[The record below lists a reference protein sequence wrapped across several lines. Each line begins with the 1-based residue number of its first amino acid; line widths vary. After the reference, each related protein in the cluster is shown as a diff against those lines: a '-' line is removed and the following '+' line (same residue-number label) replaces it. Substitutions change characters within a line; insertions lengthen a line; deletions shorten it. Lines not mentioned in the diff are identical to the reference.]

1 MTTSISDLRKE
12 YTLNG
17 LSEASADENPF
28 KQFEK
33 WFGEAIA
40 AALPEPNAM
49 TLATATEAGKPSAR
63 IVLIKGFDEH
73 GFIFYTN
80 YESRKGRE
88 LAENPFASLVFHW
101 TELERQVRIEG
112 AVEKVSRE
120 VSEKY
125 FHSRPAGSQLG
136 AWASAQ
142 SRVVT
147 GREELESNLAM
158 RTTEFDGKEIVLP
171 PFWGGYRVVPDVIEF
186 WQGRP
191 NRLHDRLQYSRAAEA
206 AWKIERLSP

>member
-1 MTTSISDLRKE
+1 MTSIADLRKE

-17 LSEASADENPF
+17 LSEASADANPF

-33 WFGEAIA
+33 WFSEAIA

-49 TLATATEAGKPSAR
+49 TLATATAAGKPSAR

-88 LAENPFASLVFHW
+88 LTENPFASLVFHW

-112 AVEKVSRE
+112 AVEKVARE
-120 VSEKY
+120 ISERY

-142 SRVVT
+142 SRVVS
-147 GREELESNLAM
+147 GREELESNLAARM
-158 RTTEFDGKEIVLP
+158 EEFEGKEILLP
-171 PFWGGYRVVPDVIEF
+171 PFWGGYCVV
-186 WQGRP
+186 
-191 NRLHDRLQYSRAAEA
+191 
-206 AWKIERLSP
+206 